1 MVESNVSCSIK
12 LFILGNFSV
21 GKTSL
26 INKFVKNS
34 FIDFYF
40 PTIGFDCLTKII
52 TLPKEKNVNI
62 TFYDTAGQERFRSI
76 AFNLIKNS
84 DGAILI
90 YDITKKE
97 TYNAIPRWI
106 QSVRDHKGDNY
117 PIILIGNKS
126 DLKKEREV
134 ETEEGKKLAEKY
146 GFSFFE
152 TSSKEGTN
160 IYESILDL
168 VYTILVIEGKN
179 EEGIEKE
186 KDKEKR
192 KEKKEKKKI
201 IKLKEDKKPRKKTNC
216 KC

>member
-1 MVESNVSCSIK
+1 MLESNVPCTIK

-34 FIDFYF
+34 FRDFYL
-40 PTIGFDCLTKII
+40 PTIGFDYTTKII
-52 TLPKEKNVNI
+52 TLPNEKKVEI
-62 TFYDTAGQERFRSI
+62 YFYDTAGQERYRSI
-76 AFNLIKNS
+76 AFNLLRSS
-84 DGAILI
+84 DGVILI

-97 TYNAIPRWI
+97 TFNAIPMWI
-106 QSVRDHKGDNY
+106 ESIRELKGNDF

-126 DLKKEREV
+126 DLEEEREV
-134 ETEEGKKLAEKY
+134 ETEKGKKLAEEY

-160 IYESILDL
+160 VHESILEL
-168 VYTILVIEGKN
+168 ALKIVGQKEKEEKSEEGK
-179 EEGIEKE
+179 KR
-186 KDKEKR
+186 DKGK
-192 KEKKEKKKI
+192 KKENKKV
-201 IKLKEDKKPRKKTNC
+201 IKLKKDKKPRKKRKC